1 MSVSRI
7 QYAIKYHEDAT
18 MLYGQAR
25 FNSAISRL
33 YYASFHAM
41 WAALGDPET
50 GRTWKHLAIIKP
62 FVHGFWFNPSHGR
75 QSAGL
80 LENFR
85 LPLRQLYAYRIKA
98 DYELAEI
105 KEESVRQMLE
115 MVDNVIKSVT
125 ESRKEL

>member
-1 MSVSRI
+1 MSVFRI
-7 QYAIKYHEDAT
+7 QYAIKYHDAIKYHEDAT
-18 MLYGQAR
+18 MLYGHAR
-25 FNSAISRL
+25 FNSAMSRL

-62 FVHGFWFNPSHGR
+62 FVHGFWFSPSHGR

-85 LPLRQLYAYRIKA
+85 LPLRQ
-98 DYELAEI
+98 
-105 KEESVRQMLE
+105 MLE

-125 ESRKEL
+125 EYRKQL